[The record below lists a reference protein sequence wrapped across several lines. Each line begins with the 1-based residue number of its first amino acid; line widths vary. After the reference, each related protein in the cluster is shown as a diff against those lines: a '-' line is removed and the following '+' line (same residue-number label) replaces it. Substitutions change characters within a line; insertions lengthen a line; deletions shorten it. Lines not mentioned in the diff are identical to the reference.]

1 MRVAE
6 ISNKIL
12 ASKVFKLCFFV
23 LCFAILFAKSD
34 RSFGWTNPEARR
46 AYPVLSDGSGYYA
59 YLPQWFT
66 FGTDKFQFADSISKT
81 YPRNR
86 FVEFAGIPASPGD
99 HYNKYY
105 PGAAVCLSPFY
116 LAAKVHASISGHR
129 NDGYSWPFL
138 LWCNLGMIFFALVG
152 SYGMFRIFELFRIKP
167 FMCYLGV
174 SVVLFGTNL
183 NYYTTVEIPFS
194 HVFCF
199 AVNAWIIFH
208 AKRWADNNT
217 PRNFY
222 WICALLGLAVII
234 RPTTIFVLAFIPFL
248 FPTFKSF
255 FLRLKELILSRRK
268 QLLIG
273 AAIGLSLIAFLIW
286 NAYGQTGNFV
296 VNSYSGERFENWK
309 DPYIFDVLFSYR
321 KGLFVYTPVLLLLFP
336 ALLYCFFKERKVFWG
351 TLLIFMLVTYSTA
364 AWWIWWFGGGL
375 GARNFIDFFA
385 VFFLAIALLYQS
397 SHVVIKVFFILIF
410 TAGTWIYQIYDYQ
423 MRYSI
428 IHYSEVPKE
437 KFWDVFLKTD
447 HRFMWYMAIPF
458 DEEPVNARYLKSSFY
473 LVDRNNF
480 PVKSKVVELQWQL
493 FEDDPKFG
501 IRSKLISTE
510 DKKIGIHFQT
520 DIRIY
525 DHFTN
530 PAFYLFAFRNGSII
544 EKKSVQFGGMIPD
557 EDEFASPELYLNL
570 KSKWNE
576 VDSVAVWFDQ
586 SLGNV
591 AVKNQKVQFYA
602 Y

>member
-1 MRVAE
+1 
-6 ISNKIL
+6 
-12 ASKVFKLCFFV
+12 
-23 LCFAILFAKSD
+23 
-34 RSFGWTNPEARR
+34 
-46 AYPVLSDGSGYYA
+46 
-59 YLPQWFT
+59 
-66 FGTDKFQFADSISKT
+66 
-81 YPRNR
+81 
-86 FVEFAGIPASPGD
+86 
-99 HYNKYY
+99 
-105 PGAAVCLSPFY
+105 
-116 LAAKVHASISGHR
+116 
-129 NDGYSWPFL
+129 
-138 LWCNLGMIFFALVG
+138 
-152 SYGMFRIFELFRIKP
+152 
-167 FMCYLGV
+167 
-174 SVVLFGTNL
+174 
-183 NYYTTVEIPFS
+183 
-194 HVFCF
+194 
-199 AVNAWIIFH
+199 
-208 AKRWADNNT
+208 
-217 PRNFY
+217 
-222 WICALLGLAVII
+222 
-234 RPTTIFVLAFIPFL
+234 
-248 FPTFKSF
+248 
-255 FLRLKELILSRRK
+255 
-268 QLLIG
+268 
-273 AAIGLSLIAFLIW
+273 
-286 NAYGQTGNFV
+286 
-296 VNSYSGERFENWK
+296 
-309 DPYIFDVLFSYR
+309 
-321 KGLFVYTPVLLLLFP
+321 
-336 ALLYCFFKERKVFWG
+336 
-351 TLLIFMLVTYSTA
+351 
-364 AWWIWWFGGGL
+364 
-375 GARNFIDFFA
+375 
-385 VFFLAIALLYQS
+385 
-397 SHVVIKVFFILIF
+397 VVIKVFFILIF